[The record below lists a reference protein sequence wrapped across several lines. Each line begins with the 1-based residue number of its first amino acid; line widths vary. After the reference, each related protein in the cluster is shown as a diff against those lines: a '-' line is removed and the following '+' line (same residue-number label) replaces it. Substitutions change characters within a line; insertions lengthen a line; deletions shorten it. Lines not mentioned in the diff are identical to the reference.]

1 MFFLLARFYARPM
14 SYKALILA
22 FQLNIFNEKGVICV
36 EEEKFGLPVDVRGS
50 KTSVLKLCS
59 VPPRSN
65 TITSRDQFKPM
76 RIGEDLVVNYKTR

>member
-50 KTSVLKLCS
+50 KTSVLKLSIVGRNMLRAFGHRVATCW
-59 VPPRSN
+59 VLLAQ
-65 TITSRDQFKPM
+65 I
-76 RIGEDLVVNYKTR
+76 